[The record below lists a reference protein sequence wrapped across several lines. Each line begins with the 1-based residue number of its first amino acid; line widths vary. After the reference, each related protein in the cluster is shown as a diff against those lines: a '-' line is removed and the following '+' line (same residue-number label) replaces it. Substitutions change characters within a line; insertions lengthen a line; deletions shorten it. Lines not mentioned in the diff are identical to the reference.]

1 MSGLERL
8 LDQVDRQTDATVG
21 RLGMSAPAVTDGTA
35 EGRFTL
41 PGLIALL
48 AAGAQ
53 DRPRHSLA
61 AQVITPATISARSTR
76 LAACAACRSGCRK
89 PGRS

>member
-1 MSGLERL
+1 MSGLETL

-41 PGLIALL
+41 PGLIALRRR
-48 AAGAQ
+48 ARRIG
-53 DRPRHSLA
+53 R
-61 AQVITPATISARSTR
+61 ATRSTR
-76 LAACAACRSGCRK
+76 R
-89 PGRS
+89 